1 MIETPLIPFEPDVP
15 VLPSD
20 NLLGAG
26 SDNDALGIFL
36 NKIGT
41 RSVETLRRYERET
54 TRLTAFLYLEL
65 GISYRDVKLNHLQSY
80 LRFVQNLP
88 EHWLV
93 PGVLPGQ
100 PERVL
105 FRSSVDP
112 GKSTDQIIDVLS
124 SFFSFLEK
132 SNYVHKN
139 PASLLVRS
147 GEKVARG
154 HSVVRFFYD
163 SQWQFLLQCLANMPL
178 ITNEQRKEAHRT
190 RYLFSIG
197 YALALRESELTNHSC
212 RDIYPD
218 DDGGYFLDVLGKG
231 RKRRRVPINQAVQ
244 QRIKNYRVLSGFDG
258 FCGDDFP
265 LAPKIRSRGGA
276 IKSLSTRGLRFW
288 WSNFMDFCQSRSD
301 PEMGFNFQD
310 LPFHTLRHTALTH
323 LAHKM
328 DIEDLAIFAGH
339 DSINTTSQYYH
350 AEASRLKML
359 SSEHYI

>member
-1 MIETPLIPFEPDVP
+1 MIAKPLIPFEPDVP
-15 VLPSD
+15 VLPSE

-26 SDNDALGIFL
+26 SDSDALGLFL
-36 NKIGT
+36 NKIGS
-41 RSVETLRRYERET
+41 RSYETLRRYERET

-65 GISYRDVKLNHLQSY
+65 GISYRDVKLRHLQSY
-80 LRFVQNLP
+80 LRFVQDLP

-93 PGVLPGQ
+93 PGLLSGQ
-100 PERVL
+100 PDRVL
-105 FRSSVDP
+105 FKSSVEP

-132 SNYVHKN
+132 SNYVNGN

-163 SQWQFLLQCLANMPL
+163 AQWQFLLQCLASMPT
-178 ITNEQRKEAHRT
+178 ITAEQKKEAERT

-197 YALALRESELTNHSC
+197 YALALRESELTGHSC

-218 DDGGYFLDVLGKG
+218 DDGGFFLDVLGKG
-231 RKRRRVPINQAVQ
+231 RKRRRVPVNKSVQ
-244 QRIKNYRVLSGFDG
+244 QKIRDYRDFSGSPG
-258 FCGDDFP
+258 FFGDDFP
-265 LAPKIRSRGGA
+265 LAPKIRSRGGV
-276 IKSLSTRGLRFW
+276 IKSMSARGLRFW
-288 WSNFMDFCQSRSD
+288 WSNFMNFCQSRSA
-301 PEMGFNFQD
+301 PEMQFNFQD

-323 LAHKM
+323 LARKM

-350 AEASRLKML
+350 AETSRLKML
-359 SSEHYI
+359 SAEHFI